1 MARLAIQAVALPAF
15 WNTTEESGILSGR
28 LNEYESGAT
37 DDDFGYRLA
46 RREAHRADN
55 ALALAWQDM
64 QVEPKK
70 QQQFMEKAFTLTYLN
85 HALLSYISALG
96 AHRGQ
101 ERTRDSQL
109 LIFSAEITKALQ
121 QAIQKLTQE
130 KNQNPAI
137 IKNMLKEIRLHIDQS
152 EKTIEKQQFILL
164 YNIAEVSGQLL
175 KQIEIF
181 RLDEKLQGYELA

>member
-1 MARLAIQAVALPAF
+1 
-15 WNTTEESGILSGR
+15 
-28 LNEYESGAT
+28 
-37 DDDFGYRLA
+37 
-46 RREAHRADN
+46 
-55 ALALAWQDM
+55 M

-96 AHRGQ
+96 AHRGL
-101 ERTRDSQL
+101 ERTSDSQL

-130 KNQNPAI
+130 KNQNPAL
-137 IKNMLKEIRLHIDQS
+137 IKNMLKEIRVHIDQS

-181 RLDEKLQGYELA
+181 RSEET